1 MLSGLLKWVI
11 YKQKWVLWS
20 FCSSFQIPQWLILEI
35 CCPLCNIKS
44 SVYLMVAH
52 SALSYLPEWWTVPP
66 HIYAIGIM
74 LRNISHPHISAIDY
88 NEQRDGCWAKSFFF
102 FFDEYKVFYWTEE
115 WILPFIRH
123 NFHFGKNIFFFQ
135 RNLLAIVG
143 DAGKTNGLDSKD
155 NM

>member
-102 FFDEYKVFYWTEE
+102 FLMNIKCFIGQKNEFCLLLGTIF
-115 WILPFIRH
+115 ILA
-123 NFHFGKNIFFFQ
+123 KTFFFSREIYWQ
-135 RNLLAIVG
+135 
-143 DAGKTNGLDSKD
+143 
-155 NM
+155 